1 LAHMG
6 SSVMSGITL
15 TKLGG
20 IIVLAF
26 SKSQLFQIYYFRMYF
41 GIVLFGALH
50 GLIFLPVLLSY
61 VGSSRNRAKVLKL
74 LSEEEECNDPN
85 LYETNFNRTPSKFSQ
100 IDCDDCGYSDS
111 DC

>member
-1 LAHMG
+1 M
-6 SSVMSGITL
+6 SS
-15 TKLGG
+15 
-20 IIVLAF
+20 
-26 SKSQLFQIYYFRMYF
+26 SKVRVCVHEYPPWNSDLN
-41 GIVLFGALH
+41 
-50 GLIFLPVLLSY
+50 FLSLEIPTQ
-61 VGSSRNRAKVLKL
+61 GSSRNRAKVLKL